1 MKTDITVSNRYAIYN
16 YFVNGVTER
25 QIVCGVTFVYILTFV
40 SRFNTKHFSM
50 LKTIL
55 YARAQQKV
63 SCVCGNIFC
72 SLISCEE

>member
-1 MKTDITVSNRYAIYN
+1 M
-16 YFVNGVTER
+16 
-25 QIVCGVTFVYILTFV
+25 CGVTFVYILTFV
-40 SRFNTKHFSM
+40 SRFNTEHFSM